1 VKQIVIVDVGSN
13 TAKLIALAY
22 EPGRRWRQLD
32 ELRAVVRLSEGL
44 EAGGALQRKPFARGL
59 AALRTFASYAR
70 AAGVDDLVA
79 TTTSAVRDASNGADF
94 VAAAQA
100 IGVDL
105 RVLDGEEEARIG
117 ALAVANGLG
126 VRDAVTLD
134 LGGGSFQL
142 AELRERRW
150 HRGGSW
156 PLGAVRATDRFLHGD
171 PPKGKSLRALAEATR
186 AAVDPWFAAGA
197 SIGTFVGVGGT
208 LRNLAN
214 VHQKRVGYP
223 LDLLHGYRL
232 PAADLAA
239 LATELAGM
247 TTSER
252 AAVAGLNRDRADIV
266 AAGATVIAE
275 VVASAGVAEVV
286 VSGQG
291 LREGLFYPY
300 LLPDAPDHL
309 LEDVRT
315 FSVLNLMRQYH
326 DDPAHNGHV
335 RALALTLFDALADLH
350 GLGAAERELLG
361 HAAWIHD
368 VGMAVDYYRHEH
380 HGLMLTLGRALP
392 GFDHREQVLLALLV
406 RYHRKG
412 TPSADG
418 FEAILAP
425 GDLARLTTLAGMLR
439 LAEYLERGK
448 AQRVTGVDVAVDGDE
463 VRVLARSEG
472 DVHVEV
478 EAASLRRDLLAA
490 ALGRRVTVLG
500 RDEVDA

>member
-1 VKQIVIVDVGSN
+1 MKRIAIVDLGSN
-13 TAKLIALAY
+13 TAKLVALAY
-22 EPGRRWRQLD
+22 EPGRSWRQLD

-44 EAGGALQRKPFARGL
+44 EEGGALRPKPFARGL

-79 TTTSAVRDASNGADF
+79 TTTSAVRDAANGAAF
-94 VAAAQA
+94 VAAARDL
-100 IGVDL
+100 GVEL
-105 RVLDGEEEARIG
+105 RVLDGEEEARTG

-126 VRDAVTLD
+126 VHDAVTLD

-142 AELRERRW
+142 AELRGRRW
-150 HRGGSW
+150 WRGASW
-156 PLGAVRATDRFLHGD
+156 PLGAVRATERYLRGD
-171 PPKGKSLRALAEATR
+171 PPKAKGVKTLAEAAR
-186 AAVDPWFAAGA
+186 AAAEPWFAAG
-197 SIGTFVGVGGT
+197 STPTTLVGVGGT

-214 VHQKRVGYP
+214 AHQKRVGYP
-223 LDLLHGYRL
+223 LDLLHGYRF
-232 PAADLAA
+232 PAADLRA
-239 LATELAGM
+239 LATELAAM
-247 TTSER
+247 TTAQR
-252 AAVAGLNRDRADIV
+252 AEVPGLNRDRADIV
-266 AAGATVIAE
+266 AAGAIAIAE
-275 VVASAGVAEVV
+275 VVAASGVAEVL

-291 LREGLFYPY
+291 LREGLFYPF

-309 LEDVRT
+309 LDDVRA

-335 RALALTLFDALADLH
+335 RALALALFDGTAPLH

-368 VGMAVDYYRHEH
+368 IGMAVDYYRHEH
-380 HGLMLTLGRALP
+380 HGLTLTLGRPLP

-412 TPSADG
+412 TPAADG
-418 FEAILAP
+418 FEQVLAA
-425 GDLARLTTLAGMLR
+425 GDVDRLRLLAGMLR

-448 AQRVTGVDVAVDGDE
+448 AQRVAGVDVELDGDE

-472 DVHVEV
+472 DVHVEL
-478 EAASLRRDLLAA
+478 EAAWLRRDLLAG
-490 ALGRRVTVLG
+490 ALGKRVAVLG
-500 RDEVDA
+500 HDEVDP

>member
-1 VKQIVIVDVGSN
+1 
-13 TAKLIALAY
+13 
-22 EPGRRWRQLD
+22 
-32 ELRAVVRLSEGL
+32 VVRLSEGL
-44 EAGGALQRKPFARGL
+44 EDGGALRAEPYARGL

-79 TTTSAVRDASNGADF
+79 TTTSAVRDASNGEAF
-94 VAAAQA
+94 VAAAA
-100 IGVDL
+100 ELGVEL
-105 RVLDGEEEARIG
+105 QVLSGEDEARIG
-117 ALAVANGLG
+117 ALAVTNGLG
-126 VRDAVTLD
+126 VADAVTFD

-142 AELRERRW
+142 AELRARRW
-150 HRGGSW
+150 VRGASW
-156 PLGAVRATDRFLHGD
+156 ALGAVRATERYLRGE
-171 PPKGKSLRALAEATR
+171 PPKGKGIKALAAAAR
-186 AAVDPWFAAGA
+186 AAVAPWFAAGDRP
-197 SIGTFVGVGGT
+197 GTFVGVGGT
-208 LRNLAN
+208 VRNLAN

-232 PAADLAA
+232 PTAA
-239 LATELAGM
+239 LHEIARDLTGM
-247 TTSER
+247 TTAQR
-252 AAVAGLNRDRADIV
+252 ADVPGLNRDRADIV

-275 VVASAGVAEVV
+275 VVAAAGVSEVL

-291 LREGLFYPY
+291 LREGLFYPF

-335 RALALTLFDALADLH
+335 RTLALAMFDAMAVAH
-350 GLGAAERELLG
+350 GLGAPERDLLG

-380 HGLMLTLGRALP
+380 HGLTLTLGRALP

-412 TPSADG
+412 SPSADG
-418 FEAILAP
+418 FDALLAP
-425 GDLARLTTLAGMLR
+425 GDVDRLRVLAGILR

-448 AQRVTGVDVAVDGDE
+448 AQRVTGVDVEVLSDE
-463 VRVLARSEG
+463 VRVYARSLG

-478 EAASLRRDLLAA
+478 EAASLRRDLLAS
-490 ALGRRVTVLG
+490 ALGRRLVVVA
-500 RDEVDA
+500 RDEVPG